1 MATASEEG
9 TEKRPARGRYLAE
22 YVCVTEDDPAVQPQ
36 QELDAKEGKEWHLVG
51 VSGGLKEGRSSYF
64 GTPLGQ
70 ASAGALSSCPR
81 RLHRKPYS
89 WQPGKRQQEN
99 GRRPTSGDR
108 FLCPV
113 LPVMALVTDL

>member
-51 VSGGLKEGRSSYF
+51 VSGGLKEGEVVLFWDTARPSFGRSS
-64 GTPLGQ
+64 L
-70 ASAGALSSCPR
+70 
-81 RLHRKPYS
+81 
-89 WQPGKRQQEN
+89 
-99 GRRPTSGDR
+99 
-108 FLCPV
+108 
-113 LPVMALVTDL
+113 